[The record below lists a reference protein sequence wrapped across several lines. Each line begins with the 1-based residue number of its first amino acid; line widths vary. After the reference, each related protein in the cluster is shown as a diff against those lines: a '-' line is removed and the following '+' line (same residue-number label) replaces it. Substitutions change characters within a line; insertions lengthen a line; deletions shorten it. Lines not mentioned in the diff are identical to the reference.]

1 MPKLDHSKV
10 FEAVLDKFKQNN
22 AVGILPEGR
31 SHETP
36 GVIKFKSGIG
46 QIIYAAY
53 ELKIPLQVYALGINY
68 SDPQIVTPNQYICIS
83 ESISFEQEIN
93 LADKK
98 ASIKQITLKMQNE
111 LSKMV
116 VPMKNYDEVKM
127 VYYIYN
133 VFYREKDGERSKK

>member
-1 MPKLDHSKV
+1 M
-10 FEAVLDKFKQNN
+10 
-22 AVGILPEGR
+22 
-31 SHETP
+31 
-36 GVIKFKSGIG
+36 
-46 QIIYAAY
+46 
-53 ELKIPLQVYALGINY
+53 YALGINY